1 MHIFFKHPVKKRNGS
16 EAGSQGN
23 LRNGQ
28 IHFFQKTAGVLD
40 PHLLHIFKNRLIR
53 HFFKVSAQV
62 GLADSQAVSDL
73 LQGDLF
79 PEMLL
84 NIGKDLLRPLFR
96 I

>member
-23 LRNGQ
+23 PRNGQ

-53 HFFKVSAQV
+53 HFFKVSAKV
-62 GLADSQAVSDL
+62 SLADSKAVSVL

-79 PEMLL
+79 PEMPL
-84 NIGKDLLRPLFR
+84 NLRTDLHRPLLCR
-96 I
+96 